1 MSNIS
6 INTSINIH
14 QIVSINDLRD
24 KYYNGVRLTEEER
37 QALERFDRYR
47 LEQLNSQKSEEL
59 FHKEYLR
66 LQILANL
73 NHYTEFLQEK
83 FQ

>member
-1 MSNIS
+1 MANLS
-6 INTSINIH
+6 INTNINIH
-14 QIVSINDLRD
+14 QIVSINDLRE
-24 KYYNGVRLTEEER
+24 KYYNGTKLTKEER
-37 QALERFDRYR
+37 IALERFDRYR

-66 LQILANL
+66 LQILSNL

>member
-37 QALERFDRYR
+37 QALERFDHYR

>member
-24 KYYNGVRLTEEER
+24 KYYNGVRLTEDEK